1 MGAST
6 VCAPLKDPY
15 IGRSGGE
22 DTRLARGLRGMLGGM
37 SGGQSR
43 PMPACQTDVP
53 RETRDPS
60 ALHAA
65 ADRVWPITIC
75 AGTLSMAS
83 MFHVEHE

>member
-53 RETRDPS
+53 RET
-60 ALHAA
+60 
-65 ADRVWPITIC
+65 
-75 AGTLSMAS
+75 
-83 MFHVEHE
+83 